1 MIIKDKI
8 VKNYTKYS
16 RRKVIYLMKVLV
28 INAGSSS
35 LKYQLIDM
43 SNEEV
48 LAKGN
53 CERIG
58 VDGKIGHKTHTG
70 YEVEYNVSFPTH
82 KEAFME
88 LVKVLTEGE
97 GKVIESVKEIAAVG
111 HRTLHG
117 SEKYKVSTLITDEV
131 ISDIEAFSD
140 LGPLHNPPQALAMRA
155 CREVFGDVP
164 MVAVFDTSFHQTMPP
179 KAYMFAIPYEYYEKY
194 SIRRYGFHGTSHR
207 FVSGRYTE
215 LTGKAPRLITCHL
228 GNGSSIAAINNGKVM
243 DTSMGLTPLDGF
255 IMGTRCGA
263 IDSSVV
269 TYIAKK
275 DNLTPDEMSD
285 ILNKKSGF
293 LGVSGVSSDCR
304 DLKKAAAEGNERAK
318 LALDM
323 LVYQIKKV
331 IGGYAA
337 AMGGVDAIVFTGGIG
352 ENDAEIRASI
362 LDDMDYMGVKYDAEK
377 NKTRKETQI
386 TAEGSK
392 VDVWVIPTNEEIL
405 IARDTVELANL
416 K

>member
-1 MIIKDKI
+1 
-8 VKNYTKYS
+8 
-16 RRKVIYLMKVLV
+16 MKVLV

-48 LAKGN
+48 IAKGN

-58 VDGKIGHKTHTG
+58 VDGKIGHKTADG
-70 YEVEYNVSFPTH
+70 RKVEYNVSFPTH

-88 LVKVLTEGE
+88 LVKVLTSGE
-97 GKVIESVKEIAAVG
+97 GKVLDDIKEIVAIG
-111 HRTLHG
+111 HRVLHG
-117 SEKYKVSTLITDEV
+117 SEKYKVSTVITDEV

-140 LGPLHNPPQALAMRA
+140 LGPLHNPPQAVAMRA
-155 CREVFGDVP
+155 CREVFGADVP

-207 FVSGRYTE
+207 YISGRYTE

-228 GNGSSIAAINNGKVM
+228 GNGSSISAIVDGKVQ

-255 IMGTRCGA
+255 IMGTRCGG
-263 IDSSVV
+263 IDPSVV

-275 DNLTPDEMSD
+275 ENLTPDQMSD
-285 ILNKKSGF
+285 LMNKKSGF
-293 LGVSGVSSDCR
+293 LGVSGISSDCR
-304 DLKKAAAEGNERAK
+304 DIQAAAEAGNERAK
-318 LALDM
+318 LTLEM
-323 LVYQIKKV
+323 LVYQIKKIV
-331 IGGYAA
+331 GGYAA

-352 ENDAEIRASI
+352 ENDPYIRAAVCA
-362 LDDMDYMGVKYDAEK
+362 DMEYMGVKVDPEK
-377 NKTRKETQI
+377 NNTRSEARI
-386 TAEGSK
+386 SADDSK

-405 IARDTVELANL
+405 IARDTVALALN

>member
-1 MIIKDKI
+1 
-8 VKNYTKYS
+8 
-16 RRKVIYLMKVLV
+16 MKVLV

-70 YEVEYNVSFPTH
+70 YEVEYNISFPTH

-97 GKVIESVKEIAAVG
+97 GKVIESLKEIAAVG

-304 DLKKAAAEGNERAK
+304 DLKKAADEGNERAK

-337 AMGGVDAIVFTGGIG
+337 VMGGVDAIVFTGGIG
-352 ENDAEIRASI
+352 ENDDEIRAGI

-405 IARDTVELANL
+405 IARDTVEIANL